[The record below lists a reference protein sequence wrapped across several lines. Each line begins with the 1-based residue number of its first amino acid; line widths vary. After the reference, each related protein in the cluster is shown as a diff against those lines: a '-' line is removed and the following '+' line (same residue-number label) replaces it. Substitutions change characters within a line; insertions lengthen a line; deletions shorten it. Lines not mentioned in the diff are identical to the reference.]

1 MVAPP
6 LTEEQLLA
14 AAPAGG
20 RIIFLHGLSVI
31 QWIILHRHPA
41 KTVRPE
47 HSFHLLGAGIVYTR
61 LFKEKGSGNGRE
73 MLGETV
79 AERRK

>member
-31 QWIILHRHPA
+31 QSIILHRHPA

-47 HSFHLLGAGIVYTR
+47 HSFHAGIVYTR
-61 LFKEKGSGNGRE
+61 SFKEKGSGNGRE
-73 MLGETV
+73 MLGETA